1 MPISSFNHIHILELE
16 TNLGCQRIAIF
27 GLEARASDDTEIC
40 SKREMHSSIDP
51 RVFSPL
57 KLDVARQNKYSEMKQ
72 ENSSKLK
79 VCVVVVV
86 VAARDESDGAYSL
99 PLGRGP

>member
-1 MPISSFNHIHILELE
+1 MSEDCDH
-16 TNLGCQRIAIF
+16 
-27 GLEARASDDTEIC
+27 GLEARGYDTEIC
-40 SKREMHSSIDP
+40 GKREMHSSIDP
-51 RVFSPL
+51 RVISPL
-57 KLDVARQNKYSEMKQ
+57 KLDVARQNKDLAMKQ

-79 VCVVVVV
+79 ACVVVVVVV